1 MSTMTNWVLMLMMR
15 FSKGNAIIGEY
26 PVSIV
31 ILFIF
36 GGGYGFEKSRV
47 ANENNFIAN
56 HFWKT

>member
-36 GGGYGFEKSRV
+36 GGGYGFEKS
-47 ANENNFIAN
+47 
-56 HFWKT
+56 